1 MSKEQY
7 VLGIDFGS
15 DSMRALLADAYTGKE
30 IASEV
35 KNYPRWEKGLYS
47 NPSESKFRHH
57 PLDYIE
63 VLEASLSALTSKHKE
78 ISKNIIAIS
87 IDTTASTP
95 CFVDEKLTP
104 LSLKD
109 EFKEDPDA
117 MFILWKDH
125 TAEKESNEINNLLKK
140 SDVNYAREMGNYYT
154 PEGYWAKVLHIL
166 RTNEKIRKTAFSC
179 IELCD
184 YLPALL
190 TGCNDIKNLKCGHC
204 IAGVKMM
211 YSEDWNGFPP
221 QSFFEQIDPLLIPIL
236 KTLPK
241 ENYTCDK
248 IAGKLTKE
256 WAKKFGLNEGI
267 LIGVGNVDSH
277 SGGVGGGVCHGT
289 LVMNLGTSAG
299 YMTVMPKK
307 EMDGITIDGVY
318 GQVDSS
324 ILPGMIGYESGLSA
338 MGDCYAWLKK
348 LLLYNV
354 NNIISNMKDLSDD
367 VKMKIKKECED
378 QIIIQLTKDLEKLKI
393 DEKFPIST
401 DWFNGRRSPKTNNA
415 LKATITNLN
424 LSSSAPEIFY
434 ALAEATAFASK
445 RIIDHL
451 KDNGVVIK
459 RLIAIGGV
467 AQKSPFVMQL
477 MCDTIGMEINVTSCV
492 QAGALGAVIHAAVI
506 GGIYPSTAAAQ
517 MSICAPVIKIYKVNE
532 ERRKFLMKRFEMYKE
547 LEVFS
552 EKNFK

>member
-1 MSKEQY
+1 
-7 VLGIDFGS
+7 
-15 DSMRALLADAYTGKE
+15 
-30 IASEV
+30 
-35 KNYPRWEKGLYS
+35 
-47 NPSESKFRHH
+47 
-57 PLDYIE
+57 
-63 VLEASLSALTSKHKE
+63 
-78 ISKNIIAIS
+78 
-87 IDTTASTP
+87 
-95 CFVDEKLTP
+95 
-104 LSLKD
+104 
-109 EFKEDPDA
+109 
-117 MFILWKDH
+117 
-125 TAEKESNEINNLLKK
+125 
-140 SDVNYAREMGNYYT
+140 
-154 PEGYWAKVLHIL
+154 
-166 RTNEKIRKTAFSC
+166 
-179 IELCD
+179 
-184 YLPALL
+184 
-190 TGCNDIKNLKCGHC
+190 
-204 IAGVKMM
+204 
-211 YSEDWNGFPP
+211 
-221 QSFFEQIDPLLIPIL
+221 
-236 KTLPK
+236 
-241 ENYTCDK
+241 
-248 IAGKLTKE
+248 
-256 WAKKFGLNEGI
+256 
-267 LIGVGNVDSH
+267 
-277 SGGVGGGVCHGT
+277 
-289 LVMNLGTSAG
+289 
-299 YMTVMPKK
+299 
-307 EMDGITIDGVY
+307 
-318 GQVDSS
+318 
-324 ILPGMIGYESGLSA
+324 
-338 MGDCYAWLKK
+338 
-348 LLLYNV
+348 
-354 NNIISNMKDLSDD
+354 MKDLSDD

-415 LKATITNLN
+415 LKATIKNLN

>member
-1 MSKEQY
+1 
-7 VLGIDFGS
+7 
-15 DSMRALLADAYTGKE
+15 
-30 IASEV
+30 
-35 KNYPRWEKGLYS
+35 
-47 NPSESKFRHH
+47 
-57 PLDYIE
+57 
-63 VLEASLSALTSKHKE
+63 
-78 ISKNIIAIS
+78 
-87 IDTTASTP
+87 
-95 CFVDEKLTP
+95 
-104 LSLKD
+104 
-109 EFKEDPDA
+109 
-117 MFILWKDH
+117 
-125 TAEKESNEINNLLKK
+125 
-140 SDVNYAREMGNYYT
+140 
-154 PEGYWAKVLHIL
+154 
-166 RTNEKIRKTAFSC
+166 
-179 IELCD
+179 
-184 YLPALL
+184 
-190 TGCNDIKNLKCGHC
+190 
-204 IAGVKMM
+204 M

-221 QSFFEQIDPLLIPIL
+221 QSFFEQIDPLLVPIL

-256 WAKKFGLNEGI
+256 WAKKVGLKEGI